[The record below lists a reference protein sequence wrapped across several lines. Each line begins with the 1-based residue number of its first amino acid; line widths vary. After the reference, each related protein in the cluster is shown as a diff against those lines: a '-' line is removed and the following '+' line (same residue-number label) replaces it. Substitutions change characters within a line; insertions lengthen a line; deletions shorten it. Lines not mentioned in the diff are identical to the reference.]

1 MVCSFFLLTVNL
13 ANVYMGAAMLN
24 VEKTGEKCQHSPLD
38 GAVASQSQCV
48 HEGSAGSFPSVS

>member
-24 VEKTGEKCQHSPLD
+24 VSSREKN
-38 GAVASQSQCV
+38 ASI
-48 HEGSAGSFPSVS
+48 HL